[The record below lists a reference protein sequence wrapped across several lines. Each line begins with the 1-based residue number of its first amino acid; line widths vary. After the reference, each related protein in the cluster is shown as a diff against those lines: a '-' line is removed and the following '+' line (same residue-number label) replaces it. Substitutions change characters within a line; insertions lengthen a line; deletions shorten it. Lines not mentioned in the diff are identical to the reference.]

1 MIRTAYSMVKQSST
15 ERRHGTHP
23 RSDLQARTRREKGIH
38 RPIEEAASSWR
49 GRSSVE
55 EKVSSDLENKIA
67 KAVEQEGGR
76 TMWAEE
82 RRRE

>member
-1 MIRTAYSMVKQSST
+1 LAG
-15 ERRHGTHP
+15 E
-23 RSDLQARTRREKGIH
+23 
-38 RPIEEAASSWR
+38 

-76 TMWAEE
+76 RTMGAEE
-82 RRRE
+82 RRRERGTHSAACFRSPAKVTVRDFAPPAREALEGQ